1 MSDQPVSSIESTN
14 AIYQQRVD
22 ALAAADDKD
31 REAAEQ
37 AEADSGLESVEQE
50 LPDEAKF
57 VGNPENL
64 RKEVDSEEKFAKDL
78 DDGDDTLEVPGGEA
92 KAPAKKT
99 AAKKTAGK

>member
-1 MSDQPVSSIESTN
+1 MSDTKSSIESVN
-14 AIYQQRVD
+14 EIYQGRVD
-22 ALAAADDKD
+22 NLAAAAEKD
-31 REAAEQ
+31 TAEREE
-37 AEADSGLESVEQE
+37 AEANSSLESVEHE

-57 VGNPENL
+57 VGNPEGL
-64 RKEVDSEEKFAKDL
+64 RKEVDSEEKFSKDL